1 MMPCRPF
8 RVNMLPWSMHVH
20 EVRSAADLRQFVYF
34 PRELYRGSPCWAPP
48 LWMDERRAYSAK
60 TNAILAHSDYRLFLA
75 RQDGRVVGRSLV
87 YVDHAFNRWY
97 GSKTGFFGAFECVQ
111 DFGVARALDESAV
124 AWLKGQ
130 GMDRV
135 RGPIHP
141 VSESWGF
148 LLDAFDQPPVFMAPY
163 NPPYYNEFAGRL
175 GYVKA
180 KDLLAYEGKSDRYR
194 IPERFSRF
202 GDRRLSDGSGLSVRR
217 LSMKDLQR
225 DADAILSISN
235 EAIKDNWGYVPI
247 ERAEFQDMFR
257 KLKPIADP
265 DAIWFVEVKGRPV
278 GYALGFPDL
287 NVILRRIHGRL
298 FPLGFARLL
307 LGVHRVGDYRLF
319 GLAVL
324 PEYHGRGLD
333 VLLYL
338 QLYRALSPR
347 IRRLEANYILEDNPH
362 IRNALEKLGL
372 DLVKTYRVYE
382 KPLAG

>member
-1 MMPCRPF
+1 MPR
-8 RVNMLPWSMHVH
+8 
-20 EVRSAADLRQFVYF
+20 D
-34 PRELYRGSPCWAPP
+34 LYRGSPTWAPP
-48 LWMDERRAYSAK
+48 LWADEKRAYSAR
-60 TNAILAHSDYRLFLA
+60 TNAILAHSDYRLLLA
-75 RQDGRVVGRSLV
+75 EEGGRVVGRSLV
-87 YVDHAFNRWY
+87 YVDHAFNCWY
-97 GSKTGFFGAFECVQ
+97 HCATGFFGAFECVE
-111 DFGVARALDESAV
+111 DFDAARALDDAAV
-124 AWLKGQ
+124 SWLRDQ

-148 LLDAFDQPPVFMAPY
+148 LLDAFDRPPVFMAPY
-163 NPPYYNEFAGRL
+163 NPPYYNAFAGRL
-175 GYVKA
+175 GYQKA
-180 KDLLAYEGKSDRYR
+180 KDLLAYHACTDRYR
-194 IPERFSRF
+194 IPLRFTRF
-202 GDRRLSDGSGLSVRR
+202 GERRLSAGSGLTVRR
-217 LSMKDLQR
+217 LSMRSLER
-225 DADAILSISN
+225 DADAILAISN

-265 DAIWFVEVKGRPV
+265 DAIWFVEDHGRPV

-307 LGVHRVGDYRLF
+307 LGIRRVPDYRLF

-338 QLYRALSPR
+338 QIYRALSHK
-347 IRRLEANYILEDNPH
+347 IARLEANYILEDNLR

-382 KPLAG
+382 KSLR